1 MKFYIHTLGCKV
13 NLYESEALA
22 AMLINHSYTQVEN
35 EIEADVIIVNTCTVT
50 STSDSKS
57 KKIIRSLRKAN
68 NKAILVAMGC
78 YAQLNKD
85 ELSSLGVDIAV
96 GNNNRSKIYELINEF
111 QINKQSINLIDDS
124 NNYVKFEELS
134 LDKLTH
140 HTRGFI
146 KIQDGCRNFCT
157 YCAIPYARGPI
168 KSRNPESVICEIK
181 HLVENG
187 VKEII
192 ISGINTGTYG
202 QDLGNITL
210 ASLIKQI
217 IKEVPSL
224 YRIRLSSI
232 ELMEITDE
240 LIDVY
245 QNYPQLARH
254 LHIPLQGGCDNT
266 LRRMMR
272 KYNTLDYLN
281 KINQIRH
288 TLGDVAITTDYL
300 AGFVGE
306 TEEDFNDS
314 LKFIKTI
321 NFAGMHIF
329 PYSRR
334 KNTVADGLDGHLAP
348 EVIKQRAKILQTL
361 SKEMMNEYQSK
372 YLGSVTECLV
382 EQKKNGYYV
391 GHTSNYLE
399 VAIESETDLT
409 NEVVKV
415 KLESI
420 KNNMLIGRK
429 C

>member
-1 MKFYIHTLGCKV
+1 
-13 NLYESEALA
+13 
-22 AMLINHSYTQVEN
+22 
-35 EIEADVIIVNTCTVT
+35 
-50 STSDSKS
+50 
-57 KKIIRSLRKAN
+57 
-68 NKAILVAMGC
+68 
-78 YAQLNKD
+78 
-85 ELSSLGVDIAV
+85 
-96 GNNNRSKIYELINEF
+96 
-111 QINKQSINLIDDS
+111 
-124 NNYVKFEELS
+124 
-134 LDKLTH
+134 
-140 HTRGFI
+140 
-146 KIQDGCRNFCT
+146 
-157 YCAIPYARGPI
+157 
-168 KSRNPESVICEIK
+168 
-181 HLVENG
+181 
-187 VKEII
+187 
-192 ISGINTGTYG
+192 
-202 QDLGNITL
+202 
-210 ASLIKQI
+210 
-217 IKEVPSL
+217 
-224 YRIRLSSI
+224 
-232 ELMEITDE
+232 MEITDE

-281 KINQIRH
+281 KINQIRQ

-314 LKFIKTI
+314 LEFIKTI

-361 SKEMMNEYQSK
+361 SKEMMNDYQSK

-399 VAIESETDLT
+399 VAIESENDLT
-409 NEVVKV
+409 NKIVKV
-415 KLESI
+415 KLETI